1 MLPIYRLCVCAF
13 FLFSER
19 FEHTQR
25 FFLVFGKSQ
34 TKSLHKHYRHT
45 SPLYI
50 PKIYDTHGG
59 TKMLCR
65 EMESPLSIIRFV
77 KIWKRFLFYFAVISN
92 RHTRWK
98 TQSYTTGPCIWQWQ
112 CHFLVYLQYTIRIHA
127 ANCQSDG
134 TLVYSCDRLYKLK
147 MCNRIVVNLC
157 TRWVKI
163 PLLVQRNGIIPT
175 EKRRR
180 KQVEIHTHVTNGRS
194 K

>member
-1 MLPIYRLCVCAF
+1 MSIKQKEVNFFCSFATRVSLLCSLCIAYTLTRFSSNVCHLALVCMRRFHVPMCSPYTVCVYAF

-112 CHFLVYLQYTIRIHA
+112 CHFWCIYSILYAYTQRT
-127 ANCQSDG
+127 AN
-134 TLVYSCDRLYKLK
+134 
-147 MCNRIVVNLC
+147 
-157 TRWVKI
+157 
-163 PLLVQRNGIIPT
+163 PT
-175 EKRRR
+175 AY
-180 KQVEIHTHVTNGRS
+180 
-194 K
+194 